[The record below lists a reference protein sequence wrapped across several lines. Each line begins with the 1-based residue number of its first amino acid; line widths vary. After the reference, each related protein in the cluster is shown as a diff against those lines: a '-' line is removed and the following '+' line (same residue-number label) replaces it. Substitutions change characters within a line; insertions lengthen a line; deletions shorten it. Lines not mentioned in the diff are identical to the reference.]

1 MFSMFFVLFSSI
13 LTLKV
18 FSQVVKTPFPV
29 TSLSWNVNDDFFAF
43 TEENTVFLRDCKTY
57 SLSDTLPIKNIDR
70 IMFSNEGKHQIL
82 LTITKEG
89 FFSVY
94 NLKETEGGLLR
105 FDPEPYF
112 TMDCTNE
119 NPVKCVTFGKNS
131 DYAALALED
140 NSINMFF
147 KLRFT
152 KDAIFKKL
160 EGHSEEIFSLNFSTN
175 EKYLASTSVDNHAI
189 IWSCNSQEKLLE
201 LTDIYTQSRI
211 PVQFLSDSE
220 TIIAP
225 ENETTFCIY
234 NIEGEKTIS
243 IDTLHKIKGIKPLN
257 RQDTV
262 AIVNENDEIEL
273 YDLSAKKWLG
283 YIPSCD
289 LSEMTDFEFNSDNTR
304 ILMGYESG
312 SIFEFAVKDV
322 LLSPGQKPPKKI
334 MVSGR
339 AYEEDGSGIG
349 GGKSGGSR
357 GWGIT
362 NGTFK
367 TRDGNYAGATV
378 KVRSAPAP
386 YNLSTGLSFSFLNYD
401 LLKPFYTGAC
411 ATPYLGFPKENYPY
425 KYTKNNRTL
434 ESPLLAGVELYAP
447 FGIFIMPF
455 VNYEIGISAELFA
468 GTGLCFLWNRSF
480 GAEAASSKPF
490 ASFTAGTK
498 VSAFWKYFTAS
509 LCAQWD
515 SVQKIMISADLG
527 VSVKL
532 EWKEKAQKQPKKAA
546 PETAKTTSKAA
557 PKAAPEEPQR
567 QPPQTQTLEQTPQ
580 EQKNGGEQ

>member
-378 KVRSAPAP
+378 KLRSAPAP

-480 GAEAASSKPF
+480 GAESASSKPF

-532 EWKEKAQKQPKKAA
+532 EWKKQSQKQPKK
-546 PETAKTTSKAA
+546 TA
-557 PKAAPEEPQR
+557 PKAEPKTAPEEPQKE
-567 QPPQTQTLEQTPQ
+567 PPKTLEQTPQ
-580 EQKNGGEQ
+580 EQKNGGEE

>member
-312 SIFEFAVKDV
+312 SIFEFSVKDV

-367 TRDGNYAGATV
+367 TRDGNYAGATI

-386 YNLSTGLSFSFLNYD
+386 YNLSTGLSFSFLNYN

-411 ATPYLGFPKENYPY
+411 ATPYIGFPKENYPY

-480 GAEAASSKPF
+480 GAESASSKPF

-532 EWKEKAQKQPKKAA
+532 ERKEKAQKQPKKAT
-546 PETAKTTSKAA
+546 PETAKTAQKTA
-557 PKAAPEEPQR
+557 PKAAPEEPQK